1 VTDRR
6 SILIVG
12 GGTAGWLTAAYLA
25 RALGT
30 RARITVLESRSI
42 GIIGVGEGAFPTI
55 RATLQ
60 YLGIDEARF
69 IRRAAAT
76 FKQGIRFDDWLH
88 EPREGRRH
96 RYIHPFEPPMA
107 SPDTNLAEHWLAQ
120 ESEARSPFAEAV
132 TIQGRVAAAQRAPK
146 QPGEGDYAGPL
157 SYAYHFDAHRLAEL
171 LQARAGELGVIHLE
185 GLLSGIERAADGG
198 IACVHTAEHG
208 ALTADLY
215 VDCSGFRAELIG
227 RTLEAPFR
235 SLRHQLFTNRA
246 IACKIPH
253 GEPDA
258 PIEST
263 TVATAHEAGWI
274 WDIGLQGARG
284 IGCVFSSDH
293 MDDDRAAE
301 ILRGYVGHDR
311 YTPRTIPFEPGFR
324 PTQWVNNCVAV
335 GLSAGFLEPLEAT
348 GIVLIEAAAAMI
360 ADLLPHGG
368 PVDTPA
374 RRFNT
379 LMTARYDRIA
389 NFLKLH
395 YCLSRRSEP
404 FWRAN
409 VDPASIPPALGDLLD
424 QWRHRPPSRFDFDL
438 DVESFAYFNYQYV
451 LYGMEFRTELRGAGI
466 DRHEAEA
473 AARLFERVRRFGEQA
488 TADLPTNRA
497 AVRQISDRVPA

>member
-1 VTDRR
+1 VANRR

-25 RALGT
+25 RALGA
-30 RARITVLESRSI
+30 RATITVLESSSI

-55 RATLQ
+55 RDTLRF
-60 YLGIDEARF
+60 LGIDEALF

-76 FKQGIRFDDWLH
+76 FKQGIRFDDWLQ
-88 EPREGRRH
+88 PPDADGRRH
-96 RYIHPFEPPMA
+96 RYLHPFEPPLTA
-107 SPDTNLAEHWLAQ
+107 GDTSLVQHWLARDG
-120 ESEARSPFAEAV
+120 SERLPFAEAV
-132 TIQGRVAAAQRAPK
+132 TIQGRVAAARRAPK
-146 QPGEGDYAGPL
+146 QPGDGDYAGPL

-198 IACVHTAEHG
+198 IASVHTAEHG
-208 ALTADLY
+208 ALTADLF

-284 IGCVFSSDH
+284 IGCVFSTEH

-324 PTQWVNNCVAV
+324 PMQWVNNCV
-335 GLSAGFLEPLEAT
+335 GRLPGTAGGNRDRP
-348 GIVLIEAAAAMI
+348 
-360 ADLLPHGG
+360 DRGG
-368 PVDTPA
+368 GGDD
-374 RRFNT
+374 RR
-379 LMTARYDRIA
+379 
-389 NFLKLH
+389 
-395 YCLSRRSEP
+395 P
-404 FWRAN
+404 
-409 VDPASIPPALGDLLD
+409 
-424 QWRHRPPSRFDFDL
+424 
-438 DVESFAYFNYQYV
+438 
-451 LYGMEFRTELRGAGI
+451 
-466 DRHEAEA
+466 A
-473 AARLFERVRRFGEQA
+473 AARRTGRRARQPLQR
-488 TADLPTNRA
+488 ADDRPLRTD
-497 AVRQISDRVPA
+497 RQFP